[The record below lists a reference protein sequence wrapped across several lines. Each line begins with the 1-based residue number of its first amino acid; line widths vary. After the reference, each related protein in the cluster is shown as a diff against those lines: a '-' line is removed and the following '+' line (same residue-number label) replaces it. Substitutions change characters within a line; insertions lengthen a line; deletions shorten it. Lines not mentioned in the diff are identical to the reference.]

1 MTARNRRRCF
11 RTMATINITNDFDSF
26 CRRMWLDYCDEHGT
40 VFGGVPLSEKEY
52 TSKYNEFLM
61 EKYGASKE

>member
-1 MTARNRRRCF
+1 
-11 RTMATINITNDFDSF
+11 MATINLTNDFDSF

-61 EKYGASKE
+61 EKYGASKK

>member
-1 MTARNRRRCF
+1 
-11 RTMATINITNDFDSF
+11 MATINLTNDFDSF

-40 VFGGVPLSEKEY
+40 VFGGVALTEEEY

-61 EKYGASKE
+61 EKYGASKK